1 MNTKQKLH
9 QIKLQQW
16 ASRFQEQASSGLTVK
31 AWCTENNISI
41 HTYNYWKHLLKQ
53 EYVEST
59 LSEQHDIV
67 PLTMHAPIPLQVF
80 ISSVDIL
87 TFAMESIPL
96 LQSLNKNTICLYSF
110 PIPCFSFADGQ
121 PAKSKGYYGKGMD
134 FYFSTSGLNADISPG
149 LVLLMK

>member
-53 EYVEST
+53 EYVESA

-67 PLTMHAPIPLQVF
+67 PLTMHAPDLAVSSTPVAVPL
-80 ISSVDIL
+80 SCHSRDSRE
-87 TFAMESIPL
+87 MY
-96 LQSLNKNTICLYSF
+96 NTIS
-110 PIPCFSFADGQ
+110 I
-121 PAKSKGYYGKGMD
+121 
-134 FYFSTSGLNADISPG
+134 STGD
-149 LVLLMK
+149 VLIQVTPNVSDEYLFRILKAVRHA